1 MQTSVFV
8 AKQGVDERLVA
19 TRQQAWQSGAAM
31 SQHFDYDLPRVAA
44 FMQRFLPGLR
54 LAEGMV
60 AIGLVRHARLVA
72 GVVYEGLNRHNVW
85 MHVAAEPGALGG
97 EPWLLHGPGGGRTR
111 LECHL
116 RAVRP

>member
-1 MQTSVFV
+1 MPQ
-8 AKQGVDERLVA
+8 D
-19 TRQQAWQSGAAM
+19 
-31 SQHFDYDLPRVAA
+31 FDYDLPRVAA

-85 MHVAAEPGALGG
+85 MHVAAEPGAR
-97 EPWLLHGPGGGRTR
+97 WLTR
-111 LECHL
+111 DYL
-116 RAVRP
+116 RACFAYPFKVCGHLGFVPEARLSAAAYDGSDVILYVMWRADCRFLET